1 MARTGRSRKGVGGP
15 KTPEGR
21 QRALMN
27 LRPFQQQKQE
37 VEIEAGE
44 RERRFS
50 GRDYHG
56 AYEITLLQ
64 PKTRQVAAMLNG
76 ILEGEASSYIR
87 PADQVTVGLL
97 AVALRRIQQCEQY
110 LDKVGSLTNAKGQ
123 IRPVAELLVRLL
135 KEAREYCQA
144 LGLTP
149 AARVKMGLDVA
160 RTFDLAEAMAE
171 KEADKVDEIGEET

>member
-1 MARTGRSRKGVGGP
+1 
-15 KTPEGR
+15 
-21 QRALMN
+21 MN

-37 VEIEAGE
+37 AEIEAGE
-44 RERRFS
+44 RERRYH
-50 GRDYHG
+50 GRDNHG
-56 AYEITLLQ
+56 VYEITLLQ
-64 PKTRQVAAMLNG
+64 PQTRQVAAMLNG

-123 IRPVAELLVRLL
+123 LRPVTELLVRLL

-171 KEADKVDEIGEET
+171 KEVDKVGETGEVD